1 MIARIWNGMV
11 PISKSSEYLRL
22 MRTVA
27 IPDYKSV
34 PGNRGAFALHR
45 VEGEN
50 AHFIMLT
57 FWESAKQ
64 SHNSREKTSTWRNT
78 TISTPIFCWRLNH
91 SWSTFNCMRSD
102 DATS

>member
-1 MIARIWNGMV
+1 MIARIWHGMV

-34 PGNRGAFALHR
+34 SGNRGAFALHR
-45 VEGEN
+45 IEGEN

-57 FWESAKQ
+57 FWESREAIAQFAGENIDLAKYYD
-64 SHNSREKTSTWRNT
+64 
-78 TISTPIFCWRLNH
+78 FD
-91 SWSTFNCMRSD
+91 SD
-102 DATS
+102 FLLALEPFVRHFQMYEE

>member
-1 MIARIWNGMV
+1 MIARIWQGTV
-11 PISKSSEYLRL
+11 LISKSSEYLRL

-45 VEGEN
+45 IEGEN

-57 FWESAKQ
+57 FWESREAIAQFAGNNIELAKYYD
-64 SHNSREKTSTWRNT
+64 
-78 TISTPIFCWRLNH
+78 FD
-91 SWSTFNCMRSD
+91 SD
-102 DATS
+102 FLLALEPFVKHFELYEE